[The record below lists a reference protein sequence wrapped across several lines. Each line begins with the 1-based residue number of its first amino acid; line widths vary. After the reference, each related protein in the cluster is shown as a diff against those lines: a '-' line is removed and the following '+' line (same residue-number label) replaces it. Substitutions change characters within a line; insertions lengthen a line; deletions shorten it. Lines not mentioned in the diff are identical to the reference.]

1 LPDTEPDLLRLIAET
16 VAAET
21 GARRMR
27 RLDRATRAAQIPGW
41 DSLIHGRIVLALEQ
55 RLGLA
60 IDIAQTYE
68 CDDIGGLVDYL
79 AALMRHADA

>member
-1 LPDTEPDLLRLIAET
+1 LSELDLLRIVAEA

-21 GARRMR
+21 GARRVR

-41 DSLIHGRIVLALEQ
+41 DSLNHGRIVLALEE

-60 IDIAQTYE
+60 IDIAHTFE
-68 CDDIGGLVDYL
+68 LRDVGALVDYL
-79 AALMRHADA
+79 AALRHDDA